1 MKIGFERARTGPR
14 RASPRKASPAP
25 SDSRFRHQVYTERP
39 PAAACIR
46 LKPTPGP
53 ALCSGEA
60 RFRLRRSG
68 EILRAA
74 GVGAIYVVQGGFA
87 ALDAAVAL
95 AELARQ
101 YPAGSSAIQRL
112 IRELHAPAAG
122 EPGRFTSRYA
132 DALETLLAAGGDTIP
147 VRLLE
152 WSCENHHLGR
162 ADAAVRLI
170 DELAA
175 LELPPQKRVLLFG
188 HGHAGNAF
196 ALASS
201 LLAGDAQTL
210 EQFFTAAAIYY
221 RLPMTGVVDV
231 PVWRRVERLLAGS
244 PKALARR
251 PLDFVTF
258 GAPVR
263 YGWGLRRGDA
273 LLHFV
278 NHRPLNGLPPH
289 LAQFPPKLGDVLAAA
304 GGDYL
309 QQLGIAGSDT
319 PPNRTAWRAR
329 LANRRLATLL
339 ENDLAAGSLVERLK
353 LGMRVPETGMT
364 LLVDYGPSCGELAQ
378 HLAGHA
384 VYARSEWLLFHVEE
398 IVRRLYA
405 TAGLGSQ
412 AA

>member
-1 MKIGFERARTGPR
+1 MKIGFERARTGLR
-14 RASPRKASPAP
+14 DASSRDASPAP
-25 SDSRFRHQVYTERP
+25 SDGRFRHQVYTDQP

-46 LKPTPGP
+46 LRPTPGP
-53 ALCSGEA
+53 ALGSGEA

-68 EILRAA
+68 DALRAA
-74 GVGAIYVVQGGFA
+74 GVGAIYIVQGAFA
-87 ALDAAVAL
+87 ALDAVAAL

-101 YPAGSSAIQRL
+101 YPAGSSAIHRL

-132 DALETLLAAGGDTIP
+132 NALETLLAAGGETIP

-175 LELPPQKRVLLFG
+175 LDLPPQKRVQLWG

-196 ALASS
+196 ALASR
-201 LLAGDAQTL
+201 LLAGDAQSV
-210 EQFFTAAAIYY
+210 ERFFTAAAIYF

-231 PVWRRVERLLAGS
+231 PVWRRVERLLSGS
-244 PKALARR
+244 STALSQR

-258 GAPVR
+258 GTPIR
-263 YGWGLRRGDA
+263 YGWRLRRGDA

-289 LAQFPPKLGDVLAAA
+289 RALFPPKQCDVLAAA

-319 PPNRTAWRAR
+319 PPSRTAWRAR
-329 LANRRLATLL
+329 LANRKLAALL
-339 ENDLAAGSLVERLK
+339 ESNLAAGSLVERLK
-353 LGMRVPETGMT
+353 LGMRVAETGVT
-364 LLVDYGPSCGELAQ
+364 LLVDYGPSSGALAQ

-398 IVRRLYA
+398 MVRRLYA
-405 TAGLGSQ
+405 SAGLDAQ